1 MRFEFF
7 LTLLK
12 ESKSIVGNSSAGVR
26 EAPYYGVPT
35 VNIGSR
41 QQNRAEGPQIFN
53 VAPVSAQITQG
64 IEFAL
69 KSTREVAYKFGR
81 GNAANKFI
89 EILISD
95 EIWPIGTDKVF
106 IDVEN

>member
-1 MRFEFF
+1 
-7 LTLLK
+7 
-12 ESKSIVGNSSAGVR
+12 
-26 EAPYYGVPT
+26 
-35 VNIGSR
+35 
-41 QQNRAEGPQIFN
+41 
-53 VAPVSAQITQG
+53 
-64 IEFAL
+64 
-69 KSTREVAYKFGR
+69 VAYKFGR